1 MANDENLIPN
11 SARSPEELRENGRK
25 GGVASGKARQ
35 KKRLMKDLVIE
46 MLNSKIWS
54 DELKAKILN
63 VFPEMEDE
71 KMQVQTAMIASQ
83 IQKAMKGD
91 TKAFEVMRDTAGQ
104 KPVDKQEITNIDQDG
119 YRRVL
124 SGDEDILAGDYVC
137 ADEGDEEEEDK
148 KE

>member
-104 KPVDKQEITNIDQDG
+104 KPIEQQVIGFDESNQLIIDLDDNDDN
-119 YRRVL
+119 
-124 SGDEDILAGDYVC
+124 DESESEND
-137 ADEGDEEEEDK
+137 
-148 KE
+148 

>member
-104 KPVDKQEITNIDQDG
+104 KPVEQQVVGFDETNKLVIDLD
-119 YRRVL
+119 
-124 SGDEDILAGDYVC
+124 DEDG
-137 ADEGDEEEEDK
+137 ADDNNDEFDTEDN
-148 KE
+148 

>member
-11 SARSPEELRENGRK
+11 SARSPKELRENGRK

-91 TKAFEVMRDTAGQ
+91 AKAFELMRDTAGQ
-104 KPVDKQEITNIDQDG
+104 KPIEQQVIGFDETNKLVIDLDDDNEDDNG
-119 YRRVL
+119 N
-124 SGDEDILAGDYVC
+124 DES
-137 ADEGDEEEEDK
+137 ESN
-148 KE
+148 

>member
-1 MANDENLIPN
+1 MGDGKENLVPCN
-11 SARSPEELRENGRK
+11 QRSKEEASELGRK
-25 GGVASGKARQ
+25 GGIESGKTRR

-46 MLNSKIWS
+46 MLNSKIWN

-104 KPVDKQEITNIDQDG
+104 KPVEQQVIGFDETNKLVIDLD
-119 YRRVL
+119 
-124 SGDEDILAGDYVC
+124 DEDETKDDNN
-137 ADEGDEEEEDK
+137 DEFDTEDN
-148 KE
+148 

>member
-1 MANDENLIPN
+1 MTEGKENLIPCN
-11 SARSPEELRENGRK
+11 LRSKEEASELGRK
-25 GGVASGKARQ
+25 GGIESGKTRR
-35 KKRLMKDLVIE
+35 KKRLMKDLVVE

-104 KPVDKQEITNIDQDG
+104 KPVEQQVIGFDETNKLVIDLD
-119 YRRVL
+119 
-124 SGDEDILAGDYVC
+124 DEDG
-137 ADEGDEEEEDK
+137 ADDNNDEFDTEDN
-148 KE
+148 

>member
-104 KPVDKQEITNIDQDG
+104 KPVEQQVIGFDETNKLVIDLD
-119 YRRVL
+119 
-124 SGDEDILAGDYVC
+124 DEDG
-137 ADEGDEEEEDK
+137 ADDNDDEFDTEDN
-148 KE
+148 

>member
-124 SGDEDILAGDYVC
+124 MGDEDIFAGDYGS
-137 ADEGDEEEEDK
+137 ADEGDEEEDK

>member
-1 MANDENLIPN
+1 MAEGKENLIPCN
-11 SARSPEELRENGRK
+11 LRSKEEASELGRK
-25 GGVASGKARQ
+25 GGIESGKTRR

-46 MLNSKIWS
+46 MLNSKIWN
-54 DELKAKILN
+54 DELKTKILN

-104 KPVDKQEITNIDQDG
+104 KPVEQQVIGFDETNKLVIDLD
-119 YRRVL
+119 
-124 SGDEDILAGDYVC
+124 DEDG
-137 ADEGDEEEEDK
+137 ADDNNDEFDTEDN
-148 KE
+148 

>member
-104 KPVDKQEITNIDQDG
+104 KPVEQQVIGFDETNKLVIDLD
-119 YRRVL
+119 
-124 SGDEDILAGDYVC
+124 DEDG
-137 ADEGDEEEEDK
+137 ADDNNDEFDTEDN
-148 KE
+148 

>member
-11 SARSPEELRENGRK
+11 SARSPKEVRENGRK

-91 TKAFEVMRDTAGQ
+91 AKAFELMRDTAGQ
-104 KPVDKQEITNIDQDG
+104 KPVEQQVIGFDETNKLVIDLDDDNEDDNG
-119 YRRVL
+119 N
-124 SGDEDILAGDYVC
+124 DES
-137 ADEGDEEEEDK
+137 ESN
-148 KE
+148 

>member
-124 SGDEDILAGDYVC
+124 MGDEDIFAGDYGS
-137 ADEGDEEEEDK
+137 ADEGDDEEDK

>member
-104 KPVDKQEITNIDQDG
+104 KPIEQQVIGFDESNQLIIDLDDDDDN
-119 YRRVL
+119 
-124 SGDEDILAGDYVC
+124 DESESEND
-137 ADEGDEEEEDK
+137 
-148 KE
+148 

>member
-91 TKAFEVMRDTAGQ
+91 TKAFEVMRDTSGQ
-104 KPVDKQEITNIDQDG
+104 KPIDKQEITNIDQDG

-124 SGDEDILAGDYVC
+124 MGDEDIFAGDYGS

>member
-1 MANDENLIPN
+1 MAEGKENLVPCN
-11 SARSPEELRENGRK
+11 QRSKEEASELGRK
-25 GGVASGKARQ
+25 GGIESGKTRR
-35 KKRLMKDLVIE
+35 KKRLMKDLVVE

-91 TKAFEVMRDTAGQ
+91 AKAFELMRDTAGQ
-104 KPVDKQEITNIDQDG
+104 KPIEQQVIGFDESNQLIIDLDDDDDN
-119 YRRVL
+119 
-124 SGDEDILAGDYVC
+124 DESESEND
-137 ADEGDEEEEDK
+137 
-148 KE
+148 

>member
-1 MANDENLIPN
+1 MGDGKENLVPCN
-11 SARSPEELRENGRK
+11 QRSKEEASELGRK

-104 KPVDKQEITNIDQDG
+104 KPVEQQVIGFDETNKLVIDLD
-119 YRRVL
+119 
-124 SGDEDILAGDYVC
+124 DEDG
-137 ADEGDEEEEDK
+137 ADDNNDEFDTEDN
-148 KE
+148 

>member
-54 DELKAKILN
+54 AELKAKILN

-104 KPVDKQEITNIDQDG
+104 KPVEQQVIGFDETNKLVIDLD
-119 YRRVL
+119 
-124 SGDEDILAGDYVC
+124 DEDG
-137 ADEGDEEEEDK
+137 ADDNDDEFDTEDN
-148 KE
+148 

>member
-35 KKRLMKDLVIE
+35 KKKLMKDLVIE

-104 KPVDKQEITNIDQDG
+104 KPVEQQVVGFDETNKLVIDLD
-119 YRRVL
+119 
-124 SGDEDILAGDYVC
+124 DEDG
-137 ADEGDEEEEDK
+137 ADDNNDEFDTEDN
-148 KE
+148 

>member
-91 TKAFEVMRDTAGQ
+91 TKAFELLRDTSGQ
-104 KPVDKQEITNIDQDG
+104 KPVEQQVIGFDESNQLIIDLDDNDDN
-119 YRRVL
+119 
-124 SGDEDILAGDYVC
+124 DESESEND
-137 ADEGDEEEEDK
+137 
-148 KE
+148 

>member
-1 MANDENLIPN
+1 
-11 SARSPEELRENGRK
+11 
-25 GGVASGKARQ
+25 
-35 KKRLMKDLVIE
+35 MKDLVIE

-104 KPVDKQEITNIDQDG
+104 KPVEQQVIGFDETNKLVIDLD
-119 YRRVL
+119 
-124 SGDEDILAGDYVC
+124 DEDG
-137 ADEGDEEEEDK
+137 ADDNNDEFDTEDN
-148 KE
+148 

>member
-1 MANDENLIPN
+1 MAEGKENLVPCN
-11 SARSPEELRENGRK
+11 QRSKEEASELGRK
-25 GGVASGKARQ
+25 GGIESGKTRR
-35 KKRLMKDLVIE
+35 KKRLMKDLVVE

-91 TKAFEVMRDTAGQ
+91 AKAFELMRDTAGQ
-104 KPVDKQEITNIDQDG
+104 KPIEQQVIGFDESNQLIIDLDDDDDN
-119 YRRVL
+119 
-124 SGDEDILAGDYVC
+124 DESESKND
-137 ADEGDEEEEDK
+137 
-148 KE
+148 

>member
-1 MANDENLIPN
+1 MGDGKENLVPCN
-11 SARSPEELRENGRK
+11 QRSKEEASELGRK

-35 KKRLMKDLVIE
+35 KKKLMKDLVIE

-104 KPVDKQEITNIDQDG
+104 KPVEQQVIGFDETNKLVIDLD
-119 YRRVL
+119 
-124 SGDEDILAGDYVC
+124 DEDG
-137 ADEGDEEEEDK
+137 ADDNNDEFDTEDN
-148 KE
+148 

>member
-104 KPVDKQEITNIDQDG
+104 KPVEQQVIGLDETNKLVIDLD
-119 YRRVL
+119 
-124 SGDEDILAGDYVC
+124 DEDG
-137 ADEGDEEEEDK
+137 ADDNDDEFDTEDN
-148 KE
+148 

>member
-1 MANDENLIPN
+1 MGDGKENLVPCN
-11 SARSPEELRENGRK
+11 QRSKEEASELGRK

-35 KKRLMKDLVIE
+35 KKRLMKDLVME

-104 KPVDKQEITNIDQDG
+104 KPIEQTVVAFDENNELIIDLD
-119 YRRVL
+119 
-124 SGDEDILAGDYVC
+124 DED
-137 ADEGDEEEEDK
+137 
-148 KE
+148 

>member
-1 MANDENLIPN
+1 MAQGKENLVPCN
-11 SARSPEELRENGRK
+11 QRSKEEASELGRK
-25 GGVASGKARQ
+25 GGIESGKTRR
-35 KKRLMKDLVIE
+35 KKRLMKDLVVE

-91 TKAFEVMRDTAGQ
+91 AKAFELMRDTAGQ
-104 KPVDKQEITNIDQDG
+104 KPIEQQVIGFDESNQLIIDLDDDDDN
-119 YRRVL
+119 
-124 SGDEDILAGDYVC
+124 DESESEND
-137 ADEGDEEEEDK
+137 
-148 KE
+148 